1 MIPYIAEKIGD
12 SKFSE
17 QLNRLVIL
25 MCERVPAKFMMG
37 HFIRYARSPEN
48 KKPKLNGDICVV
60 LARIIES
67 ASISNCNLKETVE
80 YARDT
85 YAVPFSKKGAQEL
98 LICLYSQ
105 AGDSIKPMLD
115 ENTLKNMEGEFKSIK
130 PLNED
135 QKKPRIAFEGEAAV
149 AAV

>member
-1 MIPYIAEKIGD
+1 MNKDLIAYLEERVTDISKPEAYALIPYIAEKIGD

-25 MCERVPAKFMMG
+25 MCERVPAKFLMG

-67 ASISNCNLKETVE
+67 ASISNCNLKETV
-80 YARDT
+80 
-85 YAVPFSKKGAQEL
+85 
-98 LICLYSQ
+98 
-105 AGDSIKPMLD
+105 
-115 ENTLKNMEGEFKSIK
+115 
-130 PLNED
+130 
-135 QKKPRIAFEGEAAV
+135 
-149 AAV
+149 